1 MNYIQEIVLF
11 NVWKEVNPLPA
22 SAIALWFELMAICN
36 KTGWQKEFTVPN
48 GVLQSKAGLSRKEF
62 ERARQILIQLEMIN
76 YKKSGRVNQAG
87 KYELISFV
95 QKVQQEG
102 QQEEQQEGQ
111 RKEHRKDNARGT
123 LFKLKQKDISSSG
136 YARVYSFFQSEGFGT
151 ISSFIK
157 DEIDSL
163 VDDYSDTWV
172 LEAMKEAVKQGK
184 RSIKYV
190 DGILKR
196 WKADGIDSNKLRG
209 EDNGGVKQSNR
220 TDTNKEYDRL
230 SL

>member
-1 MNYIQEIVLF
+1 MNYLQEIVAF
-11 NVWKEVNPLPA
+11 NEWKDVNPLPA

-62 ERARQILIQLEMIN
+62 ERARQILIQIERIK

-87 KYELISFV
+87 KYELIPIV

-102 QQEEQQEGQ
+102 QQEGQQ
-111 RKEHRKDNARGT
+111 KEHRRGNERGT
-123 LFKLKQKDISSSG
+123 LFKLKLKDSSSN
-136 YARVYSFFQSEGFGT
+136 YARVYSFFESEGFGT
-151 ISSFIK
+151 ISSFLK

-163 VDDYSDTWV
+163 IDEYGDTWV
-172 LEAMKEAVKQGK
+172 IEAMKEAVVRGK
-184 RSIKYV
+184 RSMKYV

-196 WKADGIDSNKLRG
+196 WKADGIDSSKRRESNGSLR
-209 EDNGGVKQSNR
+209 EVGGNSNSR
-220 TDTNKEYDRL
+220 EYDGL